1 MLHITFAR
9 IRRKTDRNKF
19 FFLLYL
25 LEKKMHGLLM
35 LAVIDSS
42 MCHEVKEIIKSNNAK
57 LWLGNIPGPVFY
69 LRKND
74 KR

>member
-1 MLHITFAR
+1 
-9 IRRKTDRNKF
+9 
-19 FFLLYL
+19 
-25 LEKKMHGLLM
+25 M
-35 LAVIDSS
+35 LAVIDNS

-69 LRKND
+69 LRKN